1 MNKEVIEISRGNKM
15 RQVVEITTVKGK
27 KNRKGQP
34 LKLSVT
40 KHLSL
45 NPKPKRKRLKK
56 NSLLKSIG
64 RTANQ
69 IKRIARKKALKVL
82 R

>member
-1 MNKEVIEISRGNKM
+1 MPNKKA
-15 RQVVEITTVKGK
+15 KDA
-27 KNRKGQP
+27 
-34 LKLSVT
+34 
-40 KHLSL
+40 
-45 NPKPKRKRLKK
+45 KRKRLKK

-64 RTANQ
+64 RTAKQ

>member
-1 MNKEVIEISRGNKM
+1 MSKKSKSNKEIIEISRGNRM
-15 RQVVEITTVKGK
+15 RQVVEITVVKGQ

-45 NPKPKRKRLKK
+45 NPKPKKGVSDAK
-56 NSLLKSIG
+56 
-64 RTANQ
+64 
-69 IKRIARKKALKVL
+69 
-82 R
+82 